1 MNEKFFRLAKNVSEL
16 SDYPTHHLGCVVIYK
31 GKVISSGF
39 NCNKTH
45 PIQRVYNRERFSEDS
60 SPHYLHAETHALVNL
75 INDRDIQWNKVVLYN
90 FRAKKDGSYGLS
102 RPCKSC
108 MRLIRDLG
116 IKQICYT
123 TEDGVAG
130 EEIGVSYETRKFV

>member
-45 PIQRVYNRERFSEDS
+45 PIQRVYNRERFSEDC
-60 SPHYLHAETHALVNL
+60 SPHSLHAETHALCSL
-75 INDRDIQWNKVVLYN
+75 MRDPDIDWGRVVLYTY
-90 FRAKKDGSYGLS
+90 RERKDGSFGLA

-108 MRLIRDLG
+108 MKLLKDLG
-116 IKQICYT
+116 IHRICYT
-123 TEDGVAG
+123 TDDGYA
-130 EEIGVSYETRKFV
+130 EEVI